1 MDIHEQNRYGP
12 AESVGGSEGLEENHA
27 RSRLA
32 AIEQALRES
41 QVRFAGIIDSAM
53 DAIISVDESQR
64 VVLFNAAAE
73 RVFGCPAAEAL
84 GRPLDRFIPARYRTA
99 HRGHV
104 RAFARTGVT
113 SRTMGKLGELSG
125 LRADGREFPIEAS
138 ISQTEVGGA
147 KLFTVILRDITQRKA
162 AEAELNR
169 SQEELR
175 ALAARLQQAR
185 EDEALRI
192 ARELHDQLGRC
203 LTTLKLDVGSIERG
217 LRAGLAD
224 ESGRA
229 GLLEAAQRMGQA
241 LDETVQTVRR
251 ISAELRPG
259 VLDDLGLSAAIEW
272 QAKEFQKRSGVA
284 CVARL
289 PEEDPPLSREQ
300 ATALF
305 RIFQES
311 LTNVARHA
319 QASTVWVH
327 LAEEAGGRV
336 TLEIEDDGV
345 GLSPATLAERRT
357 LGLLGMRER
366 AAAFGGEVEVTGSP
380 GRGVA
385 VLVRMPVGAPGEEDL
400 DR

>member
-1 MDIHEQNRYGP
+1 LAVCAGFPGP
-12 AESVGGSEGLEENHA
+12 VDR
-27 RSRLA
+27 RS
-32 AIEQALRES
+32 
-41 QVRFAGIIDSAM
+41 
-53 DAIISVDESQR
+53 
-64 VVLFNAAAE
+64 
-73 RVFGCPAAEAL
+73 
-84 GRPLDRFIPARYRTA
+84 
-99 HRGHV
+99 
-104 RAFARTGVT
+104 
-113 SRTMGKLGELSG
+113 
-125 LRADGREFPIEAS
+125 
-138 ISQTEVGGA
+138 
-147 KLFTVILRDITQRKA
+147 
-162 AEAELNR
+162 
-169 SQEELR
+169 
-175 ALAARLQQAR
+175 
-185 EDEALRI
+185 
-192 ARELHDQLGRC
+192 
-203 LTTLKLDVGSIERG
+203 
-217 LRAGLAD
+217 
-224 ESGRA
+224 
-229 GLLEAAQRMGQA
+229 
-241 LDETVQTVRR
+241 QTVRR

-272 QAKEFQKRSGVA
+272 QAREFQKRSGVA

-385 VLVRMPVGAPGEEDL
+385 VLVRMPVGAPGEEDP